1 MQQRAHLEQKRI
13 RTFAE
18 ARDRADL
25 MREAISMQSEV
36 IRALRKHETEL
47 MREAI
52 SMQSE
57 AIITIITGPSE
68 HTMPRYR
75 CNHSRSFAVES
86 NQ

>member
-1 MQQRAHLEQKRI
+1 MQQRAHLEQKRL

-25 MREAISMQSEV
+25 MREAISTQSEV

>member
-1 MQQRAHLEQKRI
+1 MREAISTQSEVIRALWKHE
-13 RTFAE
+13 TE
-18 ARDRADL
+18 L